1 MWLSLP
7 NMLSLSRVV
16 LLPLLF
22 YLLYYGSTYMF
33 IAAYIL
39 IGLTDCLDG
48 LLARKLNQ
56 VTETGKILD
65 SAADFFFYI
74 ASAYFL
80 YYLFPGVILANQ
92 NYLISLFSLLGLS
105 FIISL
110 YLFKKV
116 VIMHTRILRL
126 SAVMVYL
133 VVITSFWLDTVY
145 FVRIIIITYFLGFCE
160 EILIF
165 LFFGNVDPDTK
176 SIFRLIGERKSKPPS
191 I

>member
-1 MWLSLP
+1 LWLSLP
-7 NMLSLSRVV
+7 NMLSLSRVIF
-16 LLPLLF
+16 LPLLF
-22 YLLYYGSTYMF
+22 YLLYSGSHYLF
-33 IAAYIL
+33 LAAYIL
-39 IGLTDCLDG
+39 IGSTDCLDG

-65 SAADFFFYI
+65 SGADFFFYV

-80 YYLFPGVILANQ
+80 YYLFPDVILANQ
-92 NYLISLFSLLGLS
+92 NYLIAFFSLLGLS

-116 VIMHTRILRL
+116 ILMHTRLLRV

-133 VVITSFWLDTVY
+133 VVIASFWLDTVY
-145 FVRIIIITYFLGFCE
+145 FVRVIIISYFLGFCE

-176 SIFRLIGERKSKPPS
+176 SIFALIGDGKSKT